1 MHKHLFLDAYAGL
14 GLGKYTSID
23 ETTDP
28 DEMEVVPL
36 HFGFLSNK
44 SLRQPGT
51 KGWFFSKTA
60 GIRIA
65 VPL

>member
-1 MHKHLFLDAYAGL
+1 MD
-14 GLGKYTSID
+14 D
-23 ETTDP
+23 TTDP

-36 HFGFLSNK
+36 HFGFLSNRTI
-44 SLRQPGT
+44 RQPGT
-51 KGWFFSKTA
+51 KGVFFSKTA